1 MDKALSHTMLV
12 LKHTTEA
19 EKKEIFQIN
28 ITGLNVSTGGR
39 QTSWLFTSMTK
50 ELNWGLPRNNSS

>member
-19 EKKEIFQIN
+19 EKKIFQIN